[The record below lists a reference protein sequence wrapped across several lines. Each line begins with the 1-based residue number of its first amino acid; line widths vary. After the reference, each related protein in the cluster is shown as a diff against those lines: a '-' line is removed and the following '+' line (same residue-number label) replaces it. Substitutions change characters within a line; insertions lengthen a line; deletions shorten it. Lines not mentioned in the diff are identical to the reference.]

1 MKKNKN
7 GFFLPET
14 IVVISIVAVVLLGV
28 FQVFSSVFLRYTETE
43 KYNTVNSLNA
53 VAAVQKYLEST
64 SVNYEDVLG
73 DAYYIDLTDN
83 YSSEIFK
90 RIKEEYSIDKTYL
103 IDLNQLFQDDNIG
116 VFNVTTRKYLETF
129 NKQNGIIL
137 VAVVNGNEF
146 ASSKV
151 SGSLS
156 VKLIG
161 DESDEY
167 AVYVKLGGS
176 FVDPGYKNWNGLEPT
191 KTWEAPLDINQEGT
205 YYLVYDFDGYLVRRK
220 VVVISKTDFEY
231 DYTGSIQTFTAP
243 VSGTY
248 KVELWG
254 AQGGG
259 EKGGMGG
266 YTSGLIALV
275 KGEKLFVNVGQ
286 KGPANA
292 TTTNVGGYNGGGYS
306 GNDGGAKSYGGG
318 GATDVRL
325 VAGSWSDAKSL
336 NSRIM
341 VAAGGA
347 GTTSA
352 LTTLAG
358 GGGGLIGINGTS
370 SNATFNT
377 NAYLPIGSNQTG
389 VGFAYETTKRQGAF
403 GYAIQSNTTG
413 WGGGGGGGYY
423 GGSNG
428 HGTTG
433 SGGSSYIS
441 GHTGAVAII
450 SESDTT
456 AKSGCTTGTSDNSC
470 SIHYSGKMFT
480 NTIMIDG
487 QGYNWT
493 NEKGEQVQM
502 PSPSGVVYA
511 TGEGHSGNGYA
522 KIALVTGENSSSE
535 MGQPVKNGLKVW
547 LDANYNTGTSHSNT
561 ATTWKDLSG
570 NGIDGVISGAV
581 WGSNYLK
588 FDGSND
594 WVKLTQMNY
603 SNYTIEIVT
612 MPEALPSSEVDLVAN
627 FESGGYGLVFVN
639 GYAKNLAY
647 VSSAYKEAKV
657 PSISTINTKYSIAG
671 SYDGK
676 TLKVYMNGN
685 LASSLSLTGSIGT
698 TSSSTVMA
706 IGANPAGSSANGNY
720 YNGRVYSVRIYNRA
734 LTDAEIRENYKVDNS
749 NYKIN

>member
-28 FQVFSSVFLRYTETE
+28 FKVFSSVFLRYTETE

-64 SVNYEDVLG
+64 SVNFEDVLG
-73 DAYYIDLTDN
+73 DAYYLDITDN
-83 YSSEIFK
+83 SSSEIFK
-90 RIKEEYSIDKTYL
+90 RIKEEYSIDKAYL

-161 DESDEY
+161 DESNEY
-167 AVYVKLGGS
+167 AVYVKLGSS
-176 FVDPGYKNWNGLEPT
+176 FVDPGYKNWNGTEPT
-191 KTWEAPLDINQEGT
+191 KTWENPLDINQEGT
-205 YYLVYDFDGYLVRRK
+205 YYLIYDFDGYLVRRK
-220 VVVISKTDFEY
+220 VVVISKTDFDY
-231 DYTGSIQTFTAP
+231 DYTGSVQTFTAP

-266 YTSGLIALV
+266 YTSGLITLV

-306 GNDGGAKSYGGG
+306 GNNSGAKSYGGG

-325 VAGSWSDAKSL
+325 VAGSWNDAKSL

-347 GTTSA
+347 GTTSV

-370 SNATFNT
+370 SDATFNT
-377 NAYLPIGSNQTG
+377 SAYLPIGSNQTG

-441 GHTGAVAII
+441 GHTGSVAII

-456 AKSGCTTGTSDNSC
+456 AKSGCTTGTSNNSC

-480 NTIMIDG
+480 NTIMVDG

-547 LDANYNTGTSHSNT
+547 LDANYNTKTSHSNT
-561 ATTWKDLSG
+561 TTTWKDLSG
-570 NGIDGVISGAV
+570 NGIDGVINGAV

-657 PSISTINTKYSIAG
+657 PTISTINRKYSIAG

-685 LASSLSLTGSIGT
+685 LSSSLSLTGSIGT
-698 TSSSTVMA
+698 AGSSTVMA

-734 LTDAEIRENYKVDNS
+734 LTDAEIQENYKVDNS

>member
-64 SVNYEDVLG
+64 SVNFEDVLG
-73 DAYYIDLTDN
+73 DAYYLDITDN
-83 YSSEIFK
+83 SSSEIFN
-90 RIKEEYSIDKTYL
+90 RIKEEYSIDKAYL

-151 SGSLS
+151 SASLS

-161 DESDEY
+161 DESNEY
-167 AVYVKLGGS
+167 AVYVKLGSS
-176 FVDPGYKNWNGLEPT
+176 FVDPGYKNWNGTEPT
-191 KTWEAPLDINQEGT
+191 KTWETPLDINQEGS

-220 VVVISKTDFEY
+220 VVVISKTVFDY

-266 YTSGLIALV
+266 YTSGLITLV

-325 VAGSWSDAKSL
+325 VAGSWNDTKSL

-352 LTTLAG
+352 ITTLAG

-370 SNATFNT
+370 SNATYNT
-377 NAYLPIGSNQTG
+377 RTYLPIGSNQTG

-403 GYAIQSNTTG
+403 GYAIQSNTSG

-441 GHTGAVAII
+441 GHTGSVAII
-450 SESDTT
+450 SESDSSP
-456 AKSGCTTGTSDNSC
+456 KSGCTTGTSDNSC
-470 SIHYSGKMFT
+470 STHYSGKMFT

-547 LDANYNTGTSHSNT
+547 LDANYNTKTSHSNT
-561 ATTWKDLSG
+561 TTTWKDLSG
-570 NGIDGVISGAV
+570 NGIDGVINGAV
-581 WGSNYLK
+581 WGINYLK

-657 PSISTINTKYSIAG
+657 PTISTINTKYSIAG

-676 TLKVYMNGN
+676 ILKVYVNGN

-698 TSSSTVMA
+698 TGSSTVMA